1 MPRLL
6 YILCYFPLL
15 MFINCKSVTF
25 NKNVPLEPTFEEH
38 HFDQRI
44 DHFNFQTVGEQK
56 YKQRY
61 LITDQYWKKSDGPI
75 FFYTGNEGDIYGL
88 KKASGFLTD
97 LAFKMQALVVF
108 AEHRYYGTSLPF
120 GNDSFTDDHVGFLTI
135 EQALADYA
143 YLIKYLKQ
151 QYAALN
157 SPVIAFGGSYGGQ
170 LAAYIRIKYPNLVA
184 GSLAAS
190 APLYWLTGFG
200 DRHGFWKSVTEQ
212 FGKHTDAC
220 VNKIKKGFAETA
232 RHATTGNFAEI
243 SQAFTTC
250 HPLTI
255 ESLNHLYGWVRNA
268 FAQLAMRNYPYPTN
282 SRASFPGY
290 PVNVA
295 CQIILA
301 KETAMEGLAAGAGFF
316 YNRTSSSKNPNAI
329 QCFDIYKEY
338 IECAD
343 PTGCGFGNEAKAW
356 NYQACT
362 EVILPGG
369 SNNETDMFP
378 SLPFTLEMRDK
389 YCKENVHTT
398 PRNDWLAINYWA
410 ENLKLASNIIFS
422 NGDLDPWG
430 NGGILQDLSPT
441 LQAIIVVGGAHH
453 LDLRG
458 SNPKDPESV
467 IAVRQKEA
475 AIISEWVQ
483 QHWQRLS
490 KKLEL

>member
-151 QYAALN
+151 QYAASN

-212 FGKHTDAC
+212 FRKHSDAC
-220 VNKIKKGFAETA
+220 VNRIKEGFAETA

-369 SNNETDMFP
+369 SNNHTDMFP

-389 YCKENVHTT
+389 YCKENLHTT
-398 PRNDWLAINYWA
+398 PRNDWLAINVR
-410 ENLKLASNIIFS
+410 NI
-422 NGDLDPWG
+422 
-430 NGGILQDLSPT
+430 
-441 LQAIIVVGGAHH
+441 
-453 LDLRG
+453 
-458 SNPKDPESV
+458 
-467 IAVRQKEA
+467 KEM
-475 AIISEWVQ
+475 
-483 QHWQRLS
+483 
-490 KKLEL
+490 